1 MHQTSHAART
11 GVGVPPCLGLAFR
24 PDRRVWVGGEGREG
38 ARLPCGSMRDESR
51 GGEAAQPL
59 AGADASPGTSAISPH
74 DHGGDFAV
82 RFASPAVIHRTP
94 RPRPP
99 LGAGP
104 TSTPAG
110 CSPTERDR
118 AGPIRLRS
126 SPNARGGPR
135 RWPPANAP
143 RRSSASGGIRSPWRS
158 LVVRWLANEAI
169 ATRTSSVQRRPVC
182 TGWDVGRWRP
192 SIPTGSPAGSTR
204 RTARLAAGWSLP
216 IWEPTWRISADDWPS
231 DGDATPWSSTP
242 PGSTTKPSA
251 ALTTAAREPDRLALI
266 QEAVRWAD
274 ATPWSLAAAPGKES
288 LTSDPR
294 LRILV
299 AEVQSK
305 CGSLFAAA
313 DASPH
318 EERMTR
324 DNARLRIRLAE
335 LSRTNATQERVILAL
350 ADDFPDESTESWS
363 ARAGML
369 WCEEPEVNA
378 ARVVWRD
385 PATPAMRPP
394 RPTTRPAS
402 WTIPLESRSGVV
414 AEVQLWLD
422 PDQGDFRGRLER
434 TRVVDAWQSWAARIA
449 DRDGARAPA
458 SGGRPGLATE
468 HRGRG
473 GADPLGEARG
483 PRRVRRR
490 RRTRVEQPPGGDR
503 RPTPSC
509 CSPRRPTRRRRD
521 RSGSSSSQAQRTHR
535 ILRDLMFIAR
545 PLRAA
550 SPRLP
555 SRRRASRLPGRVR
568 GRSRSRGIRLT
579 SEVEASDQP
588 TWMDPDAFRH
598 LADILIRNAL
608 QASTGGGKIQVRSTQ
623 QGQELRLS
631 VADGG
636 KGVSTAEGAHLFDPF
651 YCGRQAGRGLG
662 LGLPRCADGRAGR
675 RLALMV
681 VGRRPG
687 FDLPG
692 SAPVEPPSR
701 RSDRPHTA

>member
-1 MHQTSHAART
+1 MRVHAGRKSVGEKLHSRLQGLTHLPVRPQSARAIMAAISASDSAPSGGDPSDAPTSGAPRGGTDLDPGWVLADRAR
-11 GVGVPPCLGLAFR
+11 PRR
-24 PDRRVWVGGEGREG
+24 PDSLEIVAECSWWPSTLATSQCTE
-38 ARLPCGSMRDESR
+38 AIQRLWRHSI
-51 GGEAAQPL
+51 AVAL
-59 AGADASPGTSAISPH
+59 A
-74 DHGGDFAV
+74 
-82 RFASPAVIHRTP
+82 
-94 RPRPP
+94 
-99 LGAGP
+99 
-104 TSTPAG
+104 
-110 CSPTERDR
+110 C
-118 AGPIRLRS
+118 
-126 SPNARGGPR
+126 
-135 RWPPANAP
+135 
-143 RRSSASGGIRSPWRS
+143 RS
-158 LVVRWLANEAI
+158 LAREQGDRDPDQLVSAGLLH
-169 ATRTSSVQRRPVC
+169 
-182 TGWDVGRWRP
+182 GLGRWAVAAVDP
-192 SIPTGSPAGSTR
+192 DWFALWLNEKD
-204 RTARLAAGWSLP
+204 RTARRRLELADLGTDMVDLGRRLAERWGCDPLVV
-216 IWEPTWRISADDWPS
+216 
-231 DGDATPWSSTP
+231 DAAWLHDET
-242 PGSTTKPSA
+242 SA

-363 ARAGML
+363 ARAGMI
-369 WCEEPEVNA
+369 WCKEPEVNA

-385 PATPAMRPP
+385 PATRDAPP
-394 RPTTRPAS
+394 SDDRPAS
-402 WTIPLESRSGVV
+402 WTIPLNSRSGVV

-449 DRDGARAPA
+449 DRDVLERRLQAVVRGSRQ
-458 SGGRPGLATE
+458 STE
-468 HRGRG
+468 
-473 GADPLGEARG
+473 DEEE
-483 PRRVRRR
+483 
-490 RRTRVEQPPGGDR
+490 RTRSAKVEALAEFAAGAGHELNNPLAVIVGRAQLLLAKATDPA
-503 RPTPSC
+503 TS
-509 CSPRRPTRRRRD
+509 
-521 RSGSSSSQAQRTHR
+521 RSLRIILSQAQRTHR

-545 PLRAA
+545 PSEPRPRACRPADVLRVCLAEFEA
-550 SPRLP
+550 EAL
-555 SRRRASRLPGRVR
+555 
-568 GRSRSRGIRLT
+568 SRGIRLT

-608 QASTGGGKIQVRSTQ
+608 QASTGGGKIQVRATQ

-662 LGLPRCADGRAGR
+662 LGLPRAARMVALAGGS
-675 RLALMV
+675 LSWSSA
-681 VGRRPG
+681 VGQGSTFQVQLPLNRPP
-687 FDLPG
+687 DDPIAA
-692 SAPVEPPSR
+692 SA
-701 RSDRPHTA
+701 